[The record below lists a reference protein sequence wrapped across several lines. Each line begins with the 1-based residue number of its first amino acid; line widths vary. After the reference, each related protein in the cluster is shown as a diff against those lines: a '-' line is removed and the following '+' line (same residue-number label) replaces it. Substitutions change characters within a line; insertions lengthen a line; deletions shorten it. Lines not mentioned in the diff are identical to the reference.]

1 MHNSTAHSTPRYS
14 SRESSFLMVSDVL
27 TELSVYEIDKQIEA
41 FEYIEDE
48 DIDYIPFKD
57 ECVELEYYDLRLYID
72 IELRNESISIIG
84 VTALDSDD
92 IECKLV
98 GDRIYRDLT
107 KYYDKQNI
115 QISATYKQTVEIK
128 HDQNDPYNLSPAMPK
143 WQEAMNQHAETVI
156 SLCRKRPTEKEL
168 KNLFQ
173 FGSAGRQFILKN
185 GISDN
190 RLIETFMPLIDEG
203 LFPQRDKDSSAVDK
217 ARFIVANFEGLKV
230 PNLQKRIS
238 DYIPPN

>member
-1 MHNSTAHSTPRYS
+1 MHNSAAYNTTRYS
-14 SRESSFLMVSDVL
+14 SRESSFLMTLDLL
-27 TELSVYEIDKQIEA
+27 TELSVSEIDKQIVT
-41 FEYIEDE
+41 FEYIGGEN
-48 DIDYIPFKD
+48 IDYIPFKD
-57 ECVELEYYDLRLYID
+57 ECIELEYYDLRLYID
-72 IELRNESISIIG
+72 IELRNESVSIIK
-84 VTALDSDD
+84 VTALDSEDV
-92 IECKLV
+92 ECKLV
-98 GDRIYRDLT
+98 ADRVYRDL
-107 KYYDKQNI
+107 KRYYDKENI
-115 QISATYKQTVEIK
+115 QLSIGYRQTLEIR
-128 HDQNDPYNLSPAMPK
+128 HDQNTPYNLSSAMPK
-143 WQEAMNQHAETVI
+143 WKEALNQHAETVI

-190 RLIETFMPLIDEG
+190 RLIETFIPLIDEG